1 MTEEGV
7 WVMGR
12 FGQQFNF
19 SLMNDNVML
28 MPGKYIIMVDPLW
41 NESAKL
47 DRRYKEVM
55 VDIYAPEVVY
65 IDQLSDEIGFEYM
78 ANALKR
84 HAQQNQEDKVR

>member
-1 MTEEGV
+1 MAEEGA

-19 SLMNDNVML
+19 SLMNENVML

-47 DRRYKEVM
+47 DPSYKEVM
-55 VDIYAPEVVY
+55 VDIYAPEAVY
-65 IDQLSDEIGFEYM
+65 IDQVSDEIGFEYM
-78 ANALKR
+78 AKALKR
-84 HAQQNQEDKVR
+84 HA